1 MEERK
6 KATRLVGCV
15 EKIQVELEGSS
26 KPGETETITLPDG
39 RVVAFVVPETFTAG
53 QVIEV
58 EVARTTY
65 DEKNPAPLPPAPPS
79 AITRDALAAF
89 FRNGVASM
97 ERPEIKASLADPT
110 AAVRPGPALI
120 EIQQLELDKLGIE
133 RRAGCQAAS
142 RVPHDYADDKE
153 LQELQQAFMACA
165 QQAYVDALE
174 AMQPATLQKAGRIP
188 RDKILEFF
196 DACNTKMQLPDT
208 KARLAAYFA
217 EKKAL
222 PNEVIITIQKDML
235 ETLGY
240 EREWA
245 CSMLNRLSTDFPNDM
260 ELVQAM
266 RVWAMTAQAAC
277 KQAAAEGDPSLRP
290 DSKEMGEMAKTQQL
304 AQDELQAMSVDD
316 RTAFLAKMQKKV
328 TVFSKLNPP
337 DRMRY
342 VQKLPER
349 ERIDFV
355 KAQIIMMGQMQQ
367 QMANMNM
374 SS

>member
-1 MEERK
+1 MFFAPQYDFEAEEEAAAAEAQVAAPAKEEAAVEERK

-165 QQAYVDALE
+165 QQAYVDAL
-174 AMQPATLQKAGRIP
+174 QV
-188 RDKILEFF
+188 
-196 DACNTKMQLPDT
+196 
-208 KARLAAYFA
+208 AASSFRA
-217 EKKAL
+217 SKLRSKL
-222 PNEVIITIQKDML
+222 TRG
-235 ETLGY
+235 T
-240 EREWA
+240 
-245 CSMLNRLSTDFPNDM
+245 
-260 ELVQAM
+260 
-266 RVWAMTAQAAC
+266 
-277 KQAAAEGDPSLRP
+277 SLRRRRRRRGRCP
-290 DSKEMGEMAKTQQL
+290 RRGGGCRRSGPGL
-304 AQDELQAMSVDD
+304 AP
-316 RTAFLAKMQKKV
+316 RG
-328 TVFSKLNPP
+328 
-337 DRMRY
+337 R
-342 VQKLPER
+342 
-349 ERIDFV
+349 
-355 KAQIIMMGQMQQ
+355 
-367 QMANMNM
+367 
-374 SS
+374 